1 MDGRAQAEIMTSWPC
16 DIDVE
21 DMITQSQL
29 HRLIKISGGSE
40 DQSADL
46 NIFKNQCHF
55 YSILRQQQHL
65 TAPFLRIKSSRFI
78 GSINC
83 KNVFDLPRV

>member
-1 MDGRAQAEIMTSWPC
+1 MDGRAQAGIMTSWPC
-16 DIDVE
+16 HIAIE
-21 DMITQSQL
+21 DMITLSRMHQ
-29 HRLIKISGGSE
+29 LIKISGGSE

-46 NIFKNQCHF
+46 DIFKNQCHF

-65 TAPFLRIKSSRFI
+65 TGPFLITKSSRFI

-83 KNVFDLPRV
+83 KTVFDLPSV